1 MIIVKFR
8 LAGII
13 LKNNNNNKKNPI
25 ASYKLTYTKNIR
37 KLSPLTFLLVNEYS
51 NQIRECLISV
61 PL

>member
-25 ASYKLTYTKNIR
+25 ASYKLTYIR

>member
-25 ASYKLTYTKNIR
+25 ASYKLTYNKNIR

-61 PL
+61 SL